1 MALHQRN
8 KYFQQLFNVNYLLEN
23 HCVNIEGLVPDEL
36 SKKNSLHLN

>member
-36 SKKNSLHLN
+36 SKKKIAYI